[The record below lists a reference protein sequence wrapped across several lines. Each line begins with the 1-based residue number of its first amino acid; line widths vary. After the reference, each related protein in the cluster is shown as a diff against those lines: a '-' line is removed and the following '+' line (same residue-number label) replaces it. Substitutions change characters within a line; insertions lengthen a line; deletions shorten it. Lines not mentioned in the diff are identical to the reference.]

1 MAPKRKAA
9 ATGSKS
15 AGKKVCKADDPPLDQ
30 SLVLVLKA
38 FVGTLFQS
46 HEGAIVSDAEGT
58 ITMALMESLKRFL
71 SKFVE
76 DDERSALLAAYS
88 KGAMEAKL
96 KWGLFELGD
105 GMCRDQC
112 VGGAFLP
119 LLKFVKTE
127 ASAQRWLA
135 EHTAAGF
142 DAEDPN
148 DDRECDTI
156 KDYLSGFSK
165 VSSLDDY
172 LTRIAR
178 EQSGGTFY
186 TKKEMEDMNRIDD
199 DLRDD

>member
-127 ASAQRWLA
+127 ALAQRWLA
-135 EHTAAGF
+135 EHIASGF

-148 DDRECDTI
+148 DDRQCDTI
-156 KDYLSGFSK
+156 KDYLPHK
-165 VSSLDDY
+165 VNSLDDY
-172 LTRIAR
+172 LKRVAR
-178 EQSGGTFY
+178 EESGGTFY
-186 TKKEMEDMNRIDD
+186 TKKEMEDM
-199 DLRDD
+199 